1 MRPRVSARLAGSAL
15 GALALVV
22 LASPAQAQGTLEVDS
37 GIAAAITA
45 ASLVGTIAV
54 TLALPVTARDDHQA
68 QAETERFGF
77 DQVVRG
83 RWSTAAHEVSNATLL
98 GALTL
103 PLVAHGAVEAP
114 ALEDALWLYGE
125 TLSTTLLLNTVA
137 KRVVQRPRPYT
148 YGEEGEAR
156 SASAG
161 SDAWVSFYSGHSAMS
176 FAAATSGALAMTLRT
191 DDLQPRLW
199 VWGLGMA
206 AASATATLRV
216 RAGRHYPSDI
226 VVGMLA
232 GVGMGALFPLL
243 HAGGDVPLR
252 AEEVGVAVGGLGVGL
267 AFALLWPLPSMPPL
281 AVGPA
286 DPAGG
291 VRATLTMA
299 L

>member
-176 FAAATSGALAMTLRT
+176 FAAATSGALA
-191 DDLQPRLW
+191 
-199 VWGLGMA
+199 
-206 AASATATLRV
+206 V

>member
-1 MRPRVSARLAGSAL
+1 MRKTITTVAMAL
-15 GALALVV
+15 GVV
-22 LASPAQAQGTLEVDS
+22 MAPPAAAQGTLEVDS

-45 ASLVGTIAV
+45 ASLVGTVAV
-54 TLALPVTARDDHQA
+54 SLALPVVARDDHQA
-68 QAETERFGF
+68 QAEAERFGF
-77 DQVVRG
+77 DQAVRG

-103 PLVAHGAVEAP
+103 PLVAHAAVEVP
-114 ALEDALWLYGE
+114 AVDDALWLYGE

-191 DDLQPRLW
+191 DDLPPRLW

-252 AEEVGVAVGGLGVGL
+252 AEELGVAVGGLGAGV